1 MSLWY
6 NPSFYISPRCQAQQG
21 WDGGDKS
28 GGIWGDRKDA
38 WEDRLEDVHRSTLI
52 LQGNSRPTN
61 LTTLLKNYQWLF
73 GTSQMNRAKLRVTGP
88 PLACPKSPPPS
99 YLALYGPAVPNHT
112 VFPKDILASFIH
124 LLIHKTLHRALLYAR
139 LETGLSYE
147 LSEGRMEL
155 CFIHHCSPGGYT
167 VPPTNYK
174 LRKSCQIHACS
185 LNKYLL
191 NT

>member
-1 MSLWY
+1 MY
-6 NPSFYISPRCQAQQG
+6 
-21 WDGGDKS
+21 
-28 GGIWGDRKDA
+28 
-38 WEDRLEDVHRSTLI
+38 RSILI
-52 LQGNSRPTN
+52 LQGNSHPTN
-61 LTTLLKNYQWLF
+61 LTTLLKNYQRLS
-73 GTSQMNRAKLRVTGP
+73 GSSQMDRAKLRVTGP
-88 PLACPKSPPPS
+88 PLACPKSPLLPTSHFMSQLSQTTQCFLKTSLLPS
-99 YLALYGPAVPNHT
+99 FTY
-112 VFPKDILASFIH
+112 SFM
-124 LLIHKTLHRALLYAR
+124 TLHRALLYAR

-191 NT
+191 ST